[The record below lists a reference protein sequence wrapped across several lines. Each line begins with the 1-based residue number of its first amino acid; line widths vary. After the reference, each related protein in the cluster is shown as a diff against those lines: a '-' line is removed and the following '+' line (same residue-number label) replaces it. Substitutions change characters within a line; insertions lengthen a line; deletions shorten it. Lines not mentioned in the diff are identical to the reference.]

1 MSAEATKTLSARAP
15 ATIPMWCAPWIRVA
29 TCVAA
34 LVFAWLPTAADL
46 GIAVSTRS
54 NPGAA
59 IALGYGLPFM
69 IASWG
74 LGVFAALMRRG
85 DPASTTSERI
95 VLMLAILPVPLFF
108 LRVPVWLASLF

>member
-1 MSAEATKTLSARAP
+1 MSVP
-15 ATIPMWCAPWIRVA
+15 VWCAPWIRVA
-29 TCVAA
+29 TCVVA
-34 LVFAWLPTAADL
+34 LAFAWWPTAAHL
-46 GIAVSTRS
+46 GIAVSARF

-59 IALGYGLPFM
+59 IAMGYGLPFM
-69 IASWG
+69 MASWG
-74 LGVFAALMRRG
+74 FGFSVALMRRG